1 MVERSVF
8 MDKKM
13 FRSLVLLITYAIVLV
28 AVIVKLDAVTGW
40 LGGVLG
46 AFQPLIIG
54 GVIAFILNRP
64 CSFFAQLYEKVFPG
78 KAKGA
83 ARPLAVVTVY
93 LIVVAFIAVLISM
106 VVPELTH
113 SIELFISNIS
123 VYAANFQDL
132 FDWVVD
138 KLDLEQ
144 LANLDLS
151 TGISDSLKALLT
163 GALDTLTNT
172 LPHLITMTSVV
183 VSGVVTGVISLV
195 FSIYMLSGAPRLTA
209 QCRRLVRA
217 YLPENIA
224 RHVLSVTRLTV
235 DTFSKYVS
243 GQMVEACILGSLCF
257 LGMCIFRFDYA
268 PLISVAVGVFALIPI
283 AGAYL
288 GAVLAVLLLVM
299 IDPWQAVWF
308 LVFLVAL
315 QQFEGNIIYPRVVGT
330 SMGLPGIWVLAAVT
344 VGGSLFQL
352 VGMVVSVP
360 LAAVVYTLLKQDLR
374 ARLSA
379 QNEGETAEESEPD
392 SGMGENP

>member
-1 MVERSVF
+1 

-13 FRSLVLLITYAIVLV
+13 FRSLILLITYAIVLV

-40 LGGVLG
+40 LGGVVG
-46 AFQPLIIG
+46 AFRPLIVG

-64 CSFFAQLYEKVFPG
+64 CGFLASQYEKLLPG
-78 KAKGA
+78 RGKGA
-83 ARPLAVVTVY
+83 ARPLAVVTAY
-93 LIVVAFIAVLISM
+93 LVVVAIIAVLVSM

-113 SIELFISNIS
+113 SIEMFMGNLGT
-123 VYAANFQDL
+123 YAANFQDL
-132 FDWVVD
+132 FDWVVA

-144 LANLDLS
+144 LANLNLS
-151 TGISDSLKALLT
+151 TGISESLQKLLT
-163 GALDTLTNT
+163 GTLNALTNT

-209 QCRRLVRA
+209 QCRRLVQA
-217 YLPENIA
+217 YLPERTA
-224 RHVLSVTRLTV
+224 GHVLDVTRLTV

-288 GAVLAVLLLVM
+288 GAVLAVLLLIM
-299 IDPWQAVWF
+299 IDPWEAVWF

-344 VGGSLFQL
+344 VGGSLL
-352 VGMVVSVP
+352 GLAGMVVSVP
-360 LAAVVYTLLKQDLR
+360 LAAVLYTLLKQDLR
-374 ARLSA
+374 ARIAA
-379 QNEGETAEESEPD
+379 QGPPEGPSPEETPPE
-392 SGMGENP
+392 G

>member
-1 MVERSVF
+1 

-13 FRSLVLLITYAIVLV
+13 FRSLILLITYAIVLV

-46 AFQPLIIG
+46 AFRPLIIG
-54 GVIAFILNRP
+54 GAIAFILNRP
-64 CSFFAQLYEKVFPG
+64 CNFFARLYERGLPE
-78 KAKGA
+78 KARGA
-83 ARPLAVVTVY
+83 ARPLAAATAY
-93 LIVVAFIAVLISM
+93 LLVAVFITALVSL

-113 SIELFISNIS
+113 SIEMFMGNLNT
-123 VYAANFQDL
+123 YAANFQDL
-132 FDWVVD
+132 LDWVVA

-144 LANLDLS
+144 LASLDLS
-151 TGISDSLKALLT
+151 AGISDSLKGLLT
-163 GALDTLTNT
+163 GALDALTNT
-172 LPHLITMTSVV
+172 LPHLIGMTSVLI
-183 VSGVVTGVISLV
+183 SAVVTGVISLV

-209 QCRRLVRA
+209 QCRRLVQA
-217 YLPENIA
+217 YLPERIA
-224 RHVLSVTRLTV
+224 DTVLRVTRLTA
-235 DTFSKYVS
+235 DTFAKYVN
-243 GQMVEACILGSLCF
+243 GQVVEACILGGLCF
-257 LGMCIFRFDYA
+257 IGMCVFRFDYA

-299 IDPWQAVWF
+299 IDPWEAVWF

-315 QQFEGNIIYPRVVGT
+315 QQLEGNLIYPRVVGT

-344 VGGSLFQL
+344 VGGSLMQL

-374 ARLSA
+374 ERLSTR
-379 QNEGETAEESEPD
+379 EIESAAGTSQPDEPA
-392 SGMGENP
+392 P